1 MQFHYTIC
9 HFLGAQE
16 EPMIDTSDFRN
27 GLSIVVDGQ
36 VFTIVEWQHVK
47 PGKGGAFVR
56 TKLKNVRT
64 GAVID
69 RTFRAGEKFEQ
80 AILDRRKMQYLYST
94 GDEYIFMDTED
105 YEQISIPKSLVGD
118 QAKYLKEG
126 LEVEVLTHEGTVLGI
141 ELPFF
146 LDLTVVDTDPGLR
159 GDTASGGSKPATLET
174 GAVVQ
179 VPLFINIG
187 DVIKVDTRTDTY
199 LERVKSQ

>member
-1 MQFHYTIC
+1 
-9 HFLGAQE
+9 
-16 EPMIDTSDFRN
+16 
-27 GLSIVVDGQ
+27 
-36 VFTIVEWQHVK
+36 
-47 PGKGGAFVR
+47 
-56 TKLKNVRT
+56 
-64 GAVID
+64 
-69 RTFRAGEKFEQ
+69 
-80 AILDRRKMQYLYST
+80 
-94 GDEYIFMDTED
+94 
-105 YEQISIPKSLVGD
+105 VGD